1 VNIQDKVVIVTG
13 GASGIGEACA
23 IAFADA
29 GAKVLIADKN
39 ERLGKEVAA
48 ALKHRGKE
56 AEFVVTDVA
65 DEQAV
70 AKMVARAVEVFGGLD
85 GAVNAAGIPPN
96 AMPIQEITAEELR
109 RNFDTMLF
117 GVGLCMKYEVRA
129 LLARGAGSIVNI
141 SSAGGLYGVS
151 SLGAYIAAKHGVVGL
166 TRSAALELAT
176 MGVRVNA
183 ICPGLIDTPQY
194 HGLKESG
201 ADWSVIVKRCPMN
214 RFGEPSEVADVA
226 LWLLSAKSSYVTGQA
241 IAVDGG
247 LTAGPMFDR

>member
-1 VNIQDKVVIVTG
+1 VDLQKKVVIVTG

-29 GAKVLIADKN
+29 GAKVLIADLN
-39 ERLGKEVAA
+39 DRLGTDVARS
-48 ALKHRGKE
+48 LIDRGKE
-56 AEFVVTDVA
+56 AEFLPTDVTDEHA
-65 DEQAV
+65 IS
-70 AKMVARAVEVFGGLD
+70 KMVDRAVEIFGGLD

-96 AMPIQEITAEELR
+96 AMPIQDVTAEELR

-117 GVGLCMKYEVRA
+117 GIGLCMKYEVRA

-141 SSAGGLYGVS
+141 SSAGGLYGVA
-151 SLGAYIAAKHGVVGL
+151 SLGAYIATKHGVVGI

-176 MGVRVNA
+176 KGVRVNA
-183 ICPGLIDTPQY
+183 ICPGMIDTPQY
-194 HGLKESG
+194 HGLKTSG
-201 ADWSVIVKRCPMN
+201 QDWSAITKSCPMK

-226 LWLLSAKSSYVTGQA
+226 LWLLSQRSSYVTGQA